1 MCLWDL
7 GPFMTPFK
15 THPLLDSGAISH
27 GFFGRKGG
35 VSNGQF
41 ESLNTGQGSK
51 DTPENVFENRR
62 RVAETIGTIEPRLLS
77 NYQVHSAEVLIVDG
91 PWGSKRPEA
100 DGLVTKTPGL
110 ALSALGADC
119 GPVLF
124 HDDQAGVIGACHAG
138 WGGALKGIT
147 TSTVRAMESIGAS
160 RESITAV
167 LGPCI
172 SQPNYEVGHDFRDS
186 FVAENESYDRF
197 FKLGPPKEA
206 GERRPH
212 FDLKRFILARLRE
225 QGVTRIDCL
234 ADCTYGKQAD
244 YFSYRYN
251 TRQGTQGYGRNI
263 SVIMLKE

>member
-1 MCLWDL
+1 
-7 GPFMTPFK
+7 MTPFK

-110 ALSALGADC
+110 ALSALG
-119 GPVLF
+119 
-124 HDDQAGVIGACHAG
+124 
-138 WGGALKGIT
+138 
-147 TSTVRAMESIGAS
+147 RAMESIGAS